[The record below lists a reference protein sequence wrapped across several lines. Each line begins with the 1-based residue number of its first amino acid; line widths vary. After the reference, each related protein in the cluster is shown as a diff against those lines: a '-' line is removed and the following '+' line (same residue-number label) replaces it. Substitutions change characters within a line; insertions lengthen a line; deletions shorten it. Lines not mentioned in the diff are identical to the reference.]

1 MNVPFS
7 ADCMPLRVAC
17 FIHPAF
23 LLPHHCCLD
32 ISHCL
37 RHCLCGPMCKCSFC
51 QSQLILYFMPFLSSA
66 CLNPQHVDFV
76 GLITALLTLHLT
88 EPQSM
93 QRMDPHISTMLSCL
107 EDAFAHFESAKK
119 GRLDRCE
126 VEDALLEESS
136 KAATKD
142 GKHAAT
148 RTGHRL
154 ASKLFESIRECVG
167 FVQAGLR
174 RMQMMLTV
182 FVTTVEAAG
191 AHTCYQHC
199 ASAFWPSRSCGSSG
213 SALGRSSKHAYCMHR
228 AHGPSLLR

>member
-1 MNVPFS
+1 
-7 ADCMPLRVAC
+7 
-17 FIHPAF
+17 
-23 LLPHHCCLD
+23 
-32 ISHCL
+32 
-37 RHCLCGPMCKCSFC
+37 
-51 QSQLILYFMPFLSSA
+51 MPFLSSA

-167 FVQAGLR
+167 FVKAGLR

-199 ASAFWPSRSCGSSG
+199 ASASG
-213 SALGRSSKHAYCMHR
+213 HPGHVGHLGQHWAGQASTLTACIGHMGQAFCVDRYVYHRQCFSVRCVLVCSLSVSLSAEWSKDNTISFEAF
-228 AHGPSLLR
+228 LRGIVMMVSEEYGEL